1 MKPIK
6 TYGESKT
13 GTTYL
18 QHLLEKNTGAEVI
31 GGGPM
36 EDLGWKHG
44 FPQHGD
50 ATYIFIFRGIYEWA
64 KSLIV
69 SQKDKRFNGLRNQFG
84 STENWFWRVWSN
96 PIECRTAK
104 YYSYLGFEKLNDCIF
119 VSLESLREDQQPLM
133 VELERRGYNVKS
145 PIKDVKTHVYYQSET
160 RDNPKRRD
168 LEPSEIRFIDSK
180 KDPILEQWVDNL
192 TIHG

>member
-6 TYGESKT
+6 IYGESKT

-18 QHLLEKNTGAEVI
+18 QHLLELNIDAEII
-31 GGGPM
+31 GGGVQ
-36 EDLGWKHG
+36 ERLGWKHG

-50 ATYIFIFRGIYEWA
+50 VTYIFIFRDLYEWA

-84 STENWFWRVWSN
+84 STENYFWNVWNN

-104 YYSYLGFEKLNDCIF
+104 YYSYLGFRELHDCVL
-119 VSLESLREDQQPLM
+119 VSYEYLRNNPEQVMWVIGDDFD
-133 VELERRGYNVKS
+133 KDS
-145 PIKDVKTHVYYQSET
+145 FKDVETHVYYESDT

-168 LEPSEIRFIDSK
+168 LEPSEIRFIDAQ
-180 KDPILEQWVDNL
+180 KDPALEEFVTNL
-192 TIHG
+192 TIE